1 MSTDKTEPTI
11 EDVQVLLDLMFP
23 TSGQCLG
30 IAAELK
36 VADLLADGPRGIA
49 ELAKETGAHQHALRS
64 TLSILSEDG
73 IFAEVEPGVFAN
85 TPRSQLLRQGVPNS
99 QFIMS
104 QFAASEWLWTCY
116 AKTGYS
122 VKTGKAAFEEAYGK
136 SLWAYMGQNPDKGR
150 EFNMA
155 MNEFSQT
162 LGPSIVAG
170 YPDFGKAEVIADLG
184 GGTGTYLANILN
196 SYPSVRRGVLA
207 DLPPVIEQAKARPD
221 LAGLIEAGRLD
232 FQAGDF
238 FETVPA
244 GVDLYVCKQITH
256 SWNDEKLLSVLKRCR
271 DASPTASIA
280 AAELVLRPGVQKFVK
295 YFDVMMLVTM
305 AGFLRTEEQYAEV
318 FKQAGYE
325 LTRVVPTETAFS
337 IIEAVPAD

>member
-1 MSTDKTEPTI
+1 MSNDKTEPTI

-30 IAAELK
+30 IAAELR
-36 VADLLADGPRGIA
+36 VAELLADGPRNIA
-49 ELAKETGAHQHALRS
+49 ELAEKTGAHQHALQS
-64 TLSILSEDG
+64 ALQILAEDG

-85 TPRSQLLRQGVPNS
+85 TARSQLLRPDVPNS

-104 QFAASEWLWTCY
+104 QFAASEWLWQCY

-122 VKTGKAAFEEAYGK
+122 VKTGKAAFEEAFGMT
-136 SLWAYMGQNPDKGR
+136 LWAYMGRNPDKGR

-170 YPDFGKAEVIADLG
+170 YPDFGKAGVVADLG

-221 LAGLIEAGRLD
+221 LAGLIEQGRLD
-232 FQAGDF
+232 FHPGDF
-238 FETVPA
+238 FETVPS

-271 DASPTASIA
+271 DASPTATIA
-280 AAELVLRPGVQKFVK
+280 AAELVLRPGVQRFVK

-318 FKQAGYE
+318 FKQAGYT

>member
-30 IAAELK
+30 IAAELR
-36 VADLLADGPRGIA
+36 VADLLADGPLGIA
-49 ELAKETGAHQHALRS
+49 ELAEKTGAHQHALLS
-64 TLSILSEDG
+64 TLQILNEDG
-73 IFAEVEPGVFAN
+73 IFDEVEPGVFAN
-85 TPRSQLLRQGVPNS
+85 TPRSTLLRKGVPNS

-104 QFAASEWLWTCY
+104 QFAASEWLWRSY
-116 AKTGYS
+116 AKTSHS
-122 VKTGKAAFEEAYGK
+122 VKTGKAAFEEAYGMT
-136 SLWAYMGQNPDKGR
+136 LWAYMGQNPSAGR
-150 EFNMA
+150 DFNMA

-170 YPDFGKAEVIADLG
+170 YPEFGEADVIADLG
-184 GGTGTYLANILN
+184 GGTGTYLANILS
-196 SYPSVRRGVLA
+196 SYPSVKRGVLA

-221 LAGLIEAGRLD
+221 LAPLVNSNRLD

-238 FETVPA
+238 FETVPS

-256 SWNDEKLLSVLKRCR
+256 SWSDEKLLSVLKNCR
-271 DASPTASIA
+271 EASPNARIA
-280 AAELVLRPGVQKFVK
+280 AAELLLRPGIGRFVK
-295 YFDVMMLVTM
+295 YFDIMMMVTM

-318 FKQAGYE
+318 FRQAGYT